1 MPDFYAGP
9 HFMTNIACVRG
20 VGNGGASQKN
30 TFLDNYMYPVN
41 IHHQQCITFAAYPTP
56 ISKLPI
62 HSI

>member
-1 MPDFYAGP
+1 
-9 HFMTNIACVRG
+9 MTNIACVRG
-20 VGNGGASQKN
+20 VGNGGGGRPQKN